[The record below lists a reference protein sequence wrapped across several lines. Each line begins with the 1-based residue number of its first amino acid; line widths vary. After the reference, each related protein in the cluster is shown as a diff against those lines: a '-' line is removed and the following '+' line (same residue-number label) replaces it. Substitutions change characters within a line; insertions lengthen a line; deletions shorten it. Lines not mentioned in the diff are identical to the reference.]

1 MFPDECRLCDAPL
14 REFSRL
20 PVCSA
25 CLKEIEPLA
34 AEYSCSCCH
43 TPFLNSYPLDEMGR
57 CPLCRL
63 GLSNFDA
70 AFSYGVYDGKLRDLI
85 HLFKYGKVRSLA
97 RPFGRLLIAAMP
109 LGMRFDAI
117 VPMPMHW
124 LRKWKRG
131 FNQAEL
137 LARAVARHSG
147 IPLVN
152 ALRRTRRA
160 PAQAGLSAS
169 QRRRNAAGSFG
180 IRRPEAVRG
189 RHILLVDDVLTTG
202 ATARA
207 AASVLKRAGAARVT
221 VLTLA
226 RADRRHFIG
235 GLSGGSSYTVALG
248 AR

>member
-1 MFPDECRLCDAPL
+1 M
-14 REFSRL
+14 
-20 PVCSA
+20 
-25 CLKEIEPLA
+25 
-34 AEYSCSCCH
+34 AEYACSCCH
-43 TPFLNSYPLDEMGR
+43 TPFLNDHPLDELGR

-85 HLFKYGKVRSLA
+85 HLFKYGKVRSLS
-97 RPFGRLLIAAMP
+97 RPFGRLLIGALP
-109 LGMRFDAI
+109 LGMRFDAV

-124 LRKWKRG
+124 LRRWKRG

-137 LARAVARHSG
+137 LGRAVARHAG
-147 IPLVN
+147 VPLVE
-152 ALRRTRRA
+152 ALRRTRMA
-160 PAQAGLSAS
+160 AAQAGLSSS
-169 QRRRNAAGSFG
+169 QRRRNVAGSFG
-180 IRRPEAVRG
+180 IDRPGAIRG
-189 RHILLVDDVLTTG
+189 QHVLLVDDVLTTG

-207 AASVLKRAGAARVT
+207 AAGVLKRAGAARVT

-235 GLSGGSSYTVALG
+235 GLSGGTSYTVALG